1 MFYYYLLLYIVALF
15 EILLMYQETRVST
28 VLYHGYHNFNHIFFY
43 FELCSEG
50 IDTLLT
56 YAQYIQLIISDTIQI
71 LLMYS
76 HLSVDN
82 E

>member
-15 EILLMYQETRVST
+15 EILLMYQET
-28 VLYHGYHNFNHIFFY
+28 LYHGYHNFNHICFY